1 MLEGFSNGQYT
12 IIKEGSPIGSK
23 RIEVLLP
30 AVKVSRMKLLTTQAL
45 DTPVIQNFALYNIT
59 NDNSKNMVVTLGDW
73 DTQTFSPDWK
83 DFSLDLTPYIV
94 EKVWQFELNFQ
105 IIDFDRKLSHG
116 IEFKDWK
123 IEINGTVNPN
133 AIQKAGAGTFLINN
147 SHYIANEAPC

>member
-1 MLEGFSNGQYT
+1 
-12 IIKEGSPIGSK
+12 
-23 RIEVLLP
+23 
-30 AVKVSRMKLLTTQAL
+30 
-45 DTPVIQNFALYNIT
+45 
-59 NDNSKNMVVTLGDW
+59 MVVTLGDW